1 MKILYDSQAFDMQQ
15 SGGISRY
22 FVEIIK
28 NLPRE
33 FSYSLSIVYS
43 KNVYLTNNSLTSLSE
58 NSKLQKIDSFL
69 PHLHF
74 RGKGKLQK
82 LRNKIF
88 YPNFKT
94 NRERD
99 IEALKNQDFDVFHP
113 TYYDPY
119 FLNYIGNKPFVL
131 TIHDMIHEKFPEML
145 CDVKTI
151 ENKKLLAHKAAHI
164 IAISEQTKND
174 VMDILNIPESKISV
188 IYHGTAKM
196 VSTDTDLQNPYGTYL
211 LFTGTRTIYKNFY
224 FMLIAISD
232 WLKSHA
238 DVKLVCTS
246 SEFSDFEKRLIE
258 ELGLKNQVIH
268 VFFNSDEQMYS
279 LYKNALAFIFPSYYE
294 GFGIPILEAFEA
306 GCPCILADA
315 SCFREIAQDSA
326 LYFEPKSKAQL
337 VSMIDS
343 LYKNPSL
350 RQKMTQKGDKRIM
363 DFSWKKAALQT
374 SDIYKSVT
382 EEILRGGGTEV

>member
-1 MKILYDSQAFDMQQ
+1 MKILYDSQVFDMQKN
-15 SGGISRY
+15 GGISRY
-22 FVEIIK
+22 FCEIMQ
-28 NLPRE
+28 NLPVG
-33 FSYSLSIVYS
+33 FDYNLATAYSQNI
-43 KNVYLTNNSLTSLSE
+43 YLNE
-58 NSKLQKIDSFL
+58 NLKIPLKDNELMEKRNTFL
-69 PHLHF
+69 PKIHF

-82 LRNKIF
+82 LRNKLL
-88 YPNFKT
+88 YSNFTT
-94 NRERD
+94 NRDRD

-119 FLNYIGNKPFVL
+119 FLEYLGKKPFVL
-131 TIHDMIHEKFPEML
+131 TIHDMIHEKYPEML
-145 CDVKTI
+145 CDVSTI
-151 ENKKLLAHKAAHI
+151 KNKKLLATKADHI
-164 IAISEQTKND
+164 IAISEQTKRD

-268 VFFNSDEQMYS
+268 VFFNSDEQMYA

-306 GCPCILADA
+306 HCPLILSDA
-315 SCFREIAQDSA
+315 SCFREIAQDAA
-326 LYFEPKSKAQL
+326 LYFTPKSKTQL
-337 VSMIDS
+337 VNIIDS

-350 RQKMTQKGDKRIM
+350 RQEMIQKGDKRII

-374 SDIYKSVT
+374 SNIYEIVT
-382 EEILRGGGTEV
+382 KLGFPN